1 MPDGN
6 NARDSIRY
14 PWGAEQAAEFL
25 RLAIAHMAKHEA
37 PFHPLTYAVWFEYVA
52 GCNDALRREIDHLTE
67 NGRKLGDELTR
78 RLYYKHVA
86 DLDQQSAERI
96 QGDLQRVLIQV
107 SDSATEADGQVGGFG
122 DRMERLQSTLRD
134 DMPAPDLRRTVDA
147 VRRDSQQMR
156 VALHSLHTKL
166 SQTREEIDVLRT
178 ELTRVRTEALTDAL
192 TGLLNRRG
200 LDERLQALTGAASA
214 HGAPLSLVL
223 ADIDYFKRINDS
235 YGHVFGDRVI
245 RIVGEALRAA
255 VKGRDIVARF
265 GGEEFAVLL
274 IDTPAIGAR
283 AAAEQMRDQVSR
295 ARIRRLSTEE
305 TVGNITVSLGV
316 TAYRPGESVS
326 EFIHRADTA
335 LYTSKQAG
343 RNRVTV
349 A

>member
-1 MPDGN
+1 
-6 NARDSIRY
+6 
-14 PWGAEQAAEFL
+14 
-25 RLAIAHMAKHEA
+25 
-37 PFHPLTYAVWFEYVA
+37 
-52 GCNDALRREIDHLTE
+52 
-67 NGRKLGDELTR
+67 
-78 RLYYKHVA
+78 
-86 DLDQQSAERI
+86 
-96 QGDLQRVLIQV
+96 
-107 SDSATEADGQVGGFG
+107 
-122 DRMERLQSTLRD
+122 
-134 DMPAPDLRRTVDA
+134 
-147 VRRDSQQMR
+147 
-156 VALHSLHTKL
+156 
-166 SQTREEIDVLRT
+166 
-178 ELTRVRTEALTDAL
+178 
-192 TGLLNRRG
+192 
-200 LDERLQALTGAASA
+200 
-214 HGAPLSLVL
+214 
-223 ADIDYFKRINDS
+223 
-235 YGHVFGDRVI
+235 VFGDRVI

>member
-6 NARDSIRY
+6 KARESIKY

-25 RLAIAHMAKHEA
+25 RLAIAHMARHEA

-52 GCNDALRREIDHLTE
+52 GCNDALRREIDHLTD
-67 NGRKLGDELTR
+67 NGRKLGDEVTR

-86 DLDQQSAERI
+86 DLDQKSAERI
-96 QGDLQRVLIQV
+96 QGDLQRVLTQV
-107 SDSATEADGQVGGFG
+107 SESTSEADGHVGGFG
-122 DRMERLQSTLRD
+122 ERMERLQSSLRD

-156 VALHSLHTKL
+156 VALHSLHNKL
-166 SQTREEIDVLRT
+166 SQTREEMDVLRT
-178 ELTRVRTEALTDAL
+178 ELTRVRTEAQTDSL

-200 LDERLQALTGAASA
+200 LDERLAALSEAACRRA
-214 HGAPLSLVL
+214 APLSLVL
-223 ADIDYFKRINDS
+223 ADIDHFKRVNDN

-245 RIVGEALRAA
+245 RMVGEALKAA

-265 GGEEFAVLL
+265 GGEEFAILL
-274 IDTPAIGAR
+274 IDTPVIGAR
-283 AAAEQMRDQVSR
+283 TAAEQMRDHVSR

-305 TVGNITVSLGV
+305 NVGNITVSLGV
-316 TAYRPGESVS
+316 TAYRPGESIGD
-326 EFIHRADTA
+326 FIHRADTA
-335 LYTSKQAG
+335 LYASKEAG